1 MKDHRAILLS
11 LALHLSLILA
21 LFLKMPSSPR
31 KLEFP
36 KSIPVSIVPIGQ
48 ITQSPKAPP
57 LSAEKKPEYKVP
69 PKEKE
74 EIKKPEIKKPK
85 IPEKTFLEKVKNLVP
100 KKELTPEKPKESPK
114 KVTPKAEKKIEKK
127 EDLFGSILDSVKD
140 FKKEAPK
147 TDAPPSLNFD
157 AANIADK
164 LSMSELDALRQQL
177 RSAWYIP
184 VGVAEENTTIE
195 VRVEIGP
202 DARVKKV
209 TVLNEAEGAKKK
221 FFQVAVD
228 SVKQALLS
236 PECIPLKL
244 PKDRYDEWKVSI
256 FVFSPKGIL

>member
-1 MKDHRAILLS
+1 MKDRRALFLS
-11 LALHLSLILA
+11 LTLHGSLMLA
-21 LFLKMPSSPR
+21 LFLKMPTSPR
-31 KLEFP
+31 RLEFP

-69 PKEKE
+69 PKEKKE
-74 EIKKPEIKKPK
+74 VKKPEIKKKK
-85 IPEKTFLEKVKNLVP
+85 ISEKSLFEKVKNLVP
-100 KKELTPEKPKESPK
+100 KKEKTPEKPKERAK
-114 KVTPKAEKKIEKK
+114 KPEPKAEKKPEKK

-147 TDAPPSLNFD
+147 TNTTPSPNFD

-184 VGVAEENTTIE
+184 VGVAEENTTVE
-195 VRVEIGP
+195 VRVEIAP
-202 DARVKKV
+202 DGRVKKV
-209 TVLNEAEGAKKK
+209 TVLNEEEGAKKQ
-221 FFQVAVD
+221 FFQAAVD
-228 SVKQALLS
+228 SVKQALFS
-236 PECIPLKL
+236 PECTPLKL

>member
-1 MKDHRAILLS
+1 MKDRRALLFSLIL
-11 LALHLSLILA
+11 HGSLILA

-57 LSAEKKPEYKVP
+57 LNPEKKPEYKAP
-69 PKEKE
+69 PKEKKE
-74 EIKKPEIKKPK
+74 VKKPEVKKPK
-85 IPEKTFLEKVKNLVP
+85 ILEKSLLEKVKSLIP
-100 KKELTPEKPKESPK
+100 KKEVVPEKPKEPLK
-114 KVTPKAEKKIEKK
+114 KATPKAEKKIEKK
-127 EDLFGSILDSVKD
+127 EDMFGSILDSVKE
-140 FKKEAPK
+140 FKKDTPK
-147 TDAPPSLNFD
+147 TDMLPSLNFN
-157 AANIADK
+157 AANISDK

-184 VGVAEENTTIE
+184 VGVAEENTTVE

-202 DARVKKV
+202 DAHVKKV
-209 TVLNEAEGAKKK
+209 TVLNEAEGAKKQ
-221 FFQVAVD
+221 FFQPAVD
-228 SVKQALLS
+228 SVKQALFS
-236 PECIPLKL
+236 PDCTPLKL